1 MVKHI
6 IWGTGFC
13 LSTTYAGSRGM
24 GYYMAGMVK
33 VFAGKVVQTTVVCC
47 PKIKT
52 DIRGFIGLH
61 RSYSIEKP

>member
-33 VFAGKVVQTTVVCC
+33 VFAREGSSNN
-47 PKIKT
+47 
-52 DIRGFIGLH
+52 RGML
-61 RSYSIEKP
+61 SKDKD